1 MMNRF
6 RSLRVLVVDATPS
19 MAQALSV
26 ILKENGHDASPA
38 FSAAEALVSCRH
50 KWPDVVIIG
59 TLSEPQ
65 EGAQLATEVMGGYPE
80 CRVLRISDD
89 LPPSTLSQQS
99 RAIDRNLPA
108 LAKPI
113 NSRAILSYL
122 NNIHLPK

>member
-1 MMNRF
+1 MNRY
-6 RSLRVLVVDATPS
+6 RSLRVLVVDAAPS

-38 FSAAEALVSCRH
+38 FSASEALISCRH

-65 EGAQLATEVMGGYPE
+65 GIDQLTVEVTRGHPE
-80 CRVLRISDD
+80 CRVLRISDN
-89 LPPSTLSQQS
+89 LPPSTSQHLRS
-99 RAIDRNLPA
+99 TDRNFPTP
-108 LAKPI
+108 AKPI

-122 NNIHLPK
+122 NSL